1 MKAFFIGL
9 ITIVAVVILAGI
21 GVLLFPFLVVLG
33 WILRLIL
40 SLALVIFAIWLL
52 GKLVLIVWEKLR
64 EKD

>member
-9 ITIVAVVILAGI
+9 VTIIAVAILAGI
-21 GVLLFPFLVVLG
+21 GVLLFPFLVVLS

-64 EKD
+64 EKG

>member
-21 GVLLFPFLVVLG
+21 GVLLFPFLIVLG